1 MHNMT
6 PETFHNIL
14 RMLIVLVAPLTAYG
28 VGLVVRTAFVQH
40 REIKEGERLR
50 AALKTT
56 EYIRLR
62 KFRAVYMKH

>member
-1 MHNMT
+1 MHHMN
-6 PETFHNIL
+6 PETYHLIL

-28 VGLVVRTAFVQH
+28 MGLIVRTAFKQH
-40 REIKEGERLR
+40 RENVEAERTR

-56 EYIRLR
+56 EHIRLR